1 MLVAERRKKI
11 IDIVNNKKSIRVT
24 ELSKIFS
31 VTEETIRR
39 DLEKLERD
47 DELIRSHGG
56 ALSIV
61 KSDTTEIPYFKREI
75 TNMEEKKAIAKE
87 AIKFISKGDKIFL
100 DASTTAWY
108 MAKALPDLS
117 LTVVTNSIK
126 VTMELGSKK
135 NIKVIAT
142 GGELLRKSLSF
153 VGSKAEETIES
164 YHVDKA
170 FISCKAL
177 HPTFGLSESD
187 EQQAVV
193 KSKMIHNA
201 SQSYIM
207 VDFSKFGLKS
217 FSSIGS
223 IKLVERII
231 TDDKMSQEAISF
243 FEDRSIPVVRPML
256 KQ

>member
-11 IDIVNNKKSIRVT
+11 IDIVNDKKSIRVT
-24 ELSKIFS
+24 ELSKMFS

-47 DELIRSHGG
+47 DELKRSHGG
-56 ALSIV
+56 ALSIS
-61 KSDTTEIPYFKREI
+61 KSDTTEIPYFEREI
-75 TNMEEKKAIAKE
+75 INMEEKKAIADE
-87 AIKFISKGDKIFL
+87 AVKFISEGDKIFL

-108 MAKALPDLS
+108 MAKAIPDVS
-117 LTVVTNSIK
+117 LTIVTNSIK
-126 VTMELGSKK
+126 VTLELAAKT
-135 NIKVIAT
+135 NIKVIST

-153 VGSKAEETIES
+153 VGARAGETIDS

-177 HPTFGLSESD
+177 HKTFGLSESD

-193 KSKMIHNA
+193 KSKMIQGA
-201 SQSYIM
+201 TQSYIM
-207 VDFSKFGLKS
+207 VDYSKFGLKS
-217 FSSIGS
+217 FASVGGIE
-223 IKLVERII
+223 LVETII
-231 TDDKMSQEAISF
+231 TDSKMNREAIQF
-243 FEDRSIPVVRPML
+243 FEDRSIPVVRPDL

>member
-11 IDIVNNKKSIRVT
+11 IEIVNDRKSIRVT

-47 DELIRSHGG
+47 NQLVRSHGG
-56 ALSIV
+56 ALSV
-61 KSDTTEIPYFKREI
+61 TKSDTTEIPYFEREI
-75 TNMEEKKAIAKE
+75 TNMDEKKAIADE
-87 AIKFISKGDKIFL
+87 AVKFISEGDKIFL

-108 MAKALPDLS
+108 MAKALPDVP

-126 VTMELGSKK
+126 VTLELAAKT
-135 NIKVIAT
+135 NIKVIST

-153 VGSKAEETIES
+153 IGYGTEGAIDS

-193 KSKMIHNA
+193 KSKMINSA
-201 SQSYIM
+201 SKSYIM
-207 VDFSKFGLKS
+207 VDYSKFGLRS
-217 FSSIGS
+217 FSCIGS
-223 IKLVERII
+223 VKLVDTII
-231 TDDKMSQEAISF
+231 TDSKMSEEAIDF
-243 FEDRSIPVVRPML
+243 FEERAIPVVRPEVGE
-256 KQ
+256 

>member
-11 IDIVNNKKSIRVT
+11 IDIVNDKKSIRVT
-24 ELSKIFS
+24 ELSKMFS

-47 DELIRSHGG
+47 DQLVRSHGG
-56 ALSIV
+56 ALSMT
-61 KSDTTEIPYFKREI
+61 KSDTTEIPYFEREI
-75 TNMEEKKAIAKE
+75 TNMDEKKAIADE
-87 AIKFISKGDKIFL
+87 AVKFISEGDKIFL

-108 MAKALPDLS
+108 MAKEIPDVS

-126 VTMELGSKK
+126 VTLELTGKT
-135 NIKVIAT
+135 NIKVIST

-153 VGSKAEETIES
+153 VGAGTEETINS

-193 KSKMIHNA
+193 KSKMIKSA
-201 SQSYIM
+201 SKSYIM
-207 VDFSKFGLKS
+207 VDYSKFGLKS
-217 FSSIGS
+217 FSCIGS
-223 IKLVERII
+223 IKLIDTII
-231 TDDKMSQEAISF
+231 TDSKMSREATQF
-243 FEDRSIPVVRPML
+243 FEDRSIPVVRPEMDE
-256 KQ
+256 